1 MGETFDYLKV
11 FAGLPF
17 AMRRFLQRPLT
28 LDDAKRVVCER
39 IQRREQN
46 FLRSVEKNIYE
57 YPRSPYLALLQLAGC
72 ELGDVRAL
80 VKDRGVE
87 GTLRVL
93 REAGVYITFEEF
105 KGRKPLV
112 RNGKTI
118 SIQPRD
124 FDNPF
129 APRHFMVESGG
140 STGSGT
146 NVGANLDYLAENAA
160 HLILL
165 LDTHQVRGI
174 PTAVGVPI
182 LPGGGISFILQRSYL
197 REATQRWYSL
207 IGWRDTKRWLKY
219 DLATLYILFWSN
231 VFGGGVPMPTTIQP
245 TEADKIARWMYEMLQ
260 REGRCLLFTSASLA
274 LRTCIAAEQ
283 AGLDLTGATVRV
295 GGEPVTAAKVAAMER
310 VGVRVFSGY
319 GMVEAGGIGLGCA
332 QPLGA
337 DDVHLSS
344 DTFALITHPHRVESI
359 GMTVPAFNLTT
370 LMDTAPKVMLNFQ
383 SDDYGIVE
391 ERRCGC
397 PLEAYGFT
405 THLRE
410 IRSYSKML
418 GEAVTLI
425 GNEMLRI
432 LEDVLPARFGGTPLD
447 YQLLEAEDEQGLTR
461 LYLVIHPRIEIADE
475 QQVIDAMLDG
485 MRASSPTADAAR
497 AMWQHA
503 QTIRI
508 KRAEPQITARGKF
521 SPLRKE

>member
-1 MGETFDYLKV
+1 MSETFDYLKV
-11 FAGLPF
+11 FTGLPF
-17 AMRRFLQRPLT
+17 AMRRFLQHPLT
-28 LDDAKRVVCER
+28 LDDAKRIVVER
-39 IQRREQN
+39 LQRREEN
-46 FLRSVEKNIYE
+46 FLRLVAKSIYG
-57 YPRSPYLALLQLAGC
+57 YPRSPYLALLKLAGC

-80 VKDRGVE
+80 VNNQGVE
-87 GTLRVL
+87 GTLRLL
-93 REAGVYITFEEF
+93 RQEGVYVTFEEF

-112 RNGKTI
+112 RNGKNI
-118 SIQPRD
+118 PVQPRD

-129 APRHFMVESGG
+129 AQRHFMVESGG

-146 NVGANLDYLAENAA
+146 HVGANLDYLAENAA
-160 HLILL
+160 HLSLL
-165 LDTHQVRGI
+165 LDAHHVRGI

-182 LPGGGISFILQRSYL
+182 LPGGGISFILQRSFIC
-197 REATQRWYSL
+197 ESTQRWYSL

-219 DLATLYILFWSN
+219 DLATLYLLFWSN
-231 VFGGGVPMPTTIQP
+231 VFGAGVPLPTTIKP
-245 TEADKIARWMYEMLQ
+245 TEADKIARWMYETLQ

-283 AGLDLTGATVRV
+283 AGLDLTGAVMRV
-295 GGEPVTAAKVAAMER
+295 VGEPVTAAKVAAMQR

-319 GMVEAGGIGLGCA
+319 GMIEAGGIGLGCA
-332 QPLGA
+332 QPIGA
-337 DDVHLSS
+337 DDVHLGH
-344 DTFALITHPHRVESI
+344 DTFALITHPHHVESTDL
-359 GMTVPAFNLTT
+359 TVPAFNLTT
-370 LMDTAPKVMLNFQ
+370 LMETAPKVMLNFQ
-383 SDDYGIVE
+383 CDDYGIVE
-391 ERRCGC
+391 ERSCGC
-397 PLEAYGFT
+397 PLDTYGFT

-432 LEDVLPARFGGTPLD
+432 LEDVLPACFGGTPLD
-447 YQLLEAEDEQGLTR
+447 YQLLEAEDEHGLTR
-461 LYLVIHPRIEIADE
+461 LYLVIHPRIQIQDE
-475 QQVIDAMLDG
+475 QAVIGAVLDG